1 MGAVAGG
8 GKTSAADSLAH
19 TGIDMSLVTVLA
31 MAMLAAGITLERLR
45 RMTR

>member
-1 MGAVAGG
+1 MP
-8 GKTSAADSLAH
+8 
-19 TGIDMSLVTVLA
+19 LVTVLA

>member
-1 MGAVAGG
+1 MKLTRVVPAVA
-8 GKTSAADSLAH
+8 
-19 TGIDMSLVTVLA
+19 A